1 MRKLFFAVAT
11 MLFMAGLVIAA
22 EGTMTK
28 VDTDKKEIVV
38 KDGDKE
44 VTLKYTDKVK
54 VTLVTV
60 GKDKKSEEKE
70 GKFEDFEKRLKAFK
84 ADAKFGNKLTYE
96 AKDGTITEV
105 KVRSFGGGKNPG
117 KN

>member
-1 MRKLFFAVAT
+1 MRKLFFAAAT

-28 VDTDKKEIVV
+28 VDTEKKEIVV

-54 VTLVTV
+54 VTLVTF

-70 GKFEDFEKRLKAFK
+70 GKFEDFENRLKRFK

-105 KVRSFGGGKNPG
+105 KVTSFGKGK
-117 KN
+117 